1 MAYRKSIIF
10 IYHLKQIVKKRNEC
24 RTQKNYEQADN
35 IRNELAEKN
44 VIFVDHKKKTTWVKQ
59 ERIKAE

>member
-1 MAYRKSIIF
+1 M
-10 IYHLKQIVKKRNEC
+10 
-24 RTQKNYEQADN
+24 QKNYEQADN

-59 ERIKAE
+59 EKIKAE

>member
-1 MAYRKSIIF
+1 M
-10 IYHLKQIVKKRNEC
+10 
-24 RTQKNYEQADN
+24 QKNYEQADN

-59 ERIKAE
+59 EKIKAD